1 MEIEKQQ
8 NHNVAMDDFYPG
20 LVITA
25 DYRGDSLQVITVNP
39 EGLYEDYIH
48 GKNDHLVYFI

>member
-8 NHNVAMDDFYPG
+8 NHNVAMDDLYPG

-25 DYRGDSLQVITVNP
+25 DYRGDPLQVITVNP

-48 GKNDHLVYFI
+48 GKK